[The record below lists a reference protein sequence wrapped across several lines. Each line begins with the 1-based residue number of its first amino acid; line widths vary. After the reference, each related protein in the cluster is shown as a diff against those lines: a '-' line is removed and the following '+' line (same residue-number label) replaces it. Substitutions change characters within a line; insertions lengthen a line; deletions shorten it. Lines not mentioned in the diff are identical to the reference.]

1 MEKKMTKRYILL
13 VGTHYYPQKWDDFV
27 DTFDSVE
34 DAKLFA
40 EVYRDDDII
49 FSEWDKWAQII
60 DTHSMELISEC
71 SDFSPA
77 SWS

>member
-1 MEKKMTKRYILL
+1 MDKKMTKRYILL

-40 EVYRDDDII
+40 EVYRGDSIHGGK
-49 FSEWDKWAQII
+49 ENWAQII
-60 DTHSMELISEC
+60 DTYNMKLV
-71 SDFSPA
+71 
-77 SWS
+77 SWSYDLSLTSWW

>member
-13 VGTHYYPQKWDDFV
+13 VGRNYYPRGWYDFV
-27 DTFDSVE
+27 GTFDSIE
-34 DAKLFA
+34 DAKEFA
-40 EVYRDDDII
+40 EVYRKDSIHGGK
-49 FSEWDKWAQII
+49 DKWAQIL
-60 DTHSMELISEC
+60 DTYNMELISEC